1 MAGEWYLNI
10 FKQLFISSFIAT
22 TVWFNPSPPL
32 KKKKFSSGVLQSSQE
47 KSKTTV
53 MQKAKFGVNKVH
65 YGLGENGA
73 YLSFL
78 AILLTILYM

>member
-1 MAGEWYLNI
+1 
-10 FKQLFISSFIAT
+10 
-22 TVWFNPSPPL
+22 
-32 KKKKFSSGVLQSSQE
+32 
-47 KSKTTV
+47 